1 MGLCDFGLNWADKE
15 CRNFPHNNPEN
26 QNFEK
31 MNKISGYVIILYTR
45 TKNHEH
51 MMYAFWDKGV
61 TDIIFCHFGSF
72 FSLLRYYLPYHNH
85 DHIMYVSWDMKL
97 TDIIFCHFGPFLAL
111 LPHYWLRKLKFGKKI
126 KKNPGDITLFHMCT
140 EISGARE
147 VTCHFG
153 LFFAFEIKIFKR
165 WKKQKH
171 LEILWFYTCLPQMAI
186 TWFLVSEIWRKT
198 GKTFSHFIPPFPFK
212 NMKNQNFDEM
222 KKGKQK

>member
-51 MMYAFWDKGV
+51 MMYAFRDKGV

-85 DHIMYVSWDMKL
+85 DHIMYVS
-97 TDIIFCHFGPFLAL
+97 
-111 LPHYWLRKLKFGKKI
+111 
-126 KKNPGDITLFHMCT
+126 
-140 EISGARE
+140 
-147 VTCHFG
+147 
-153 LFFAFEIKIFKR
+153 
-165 WKKQKH
+165 
-171 LEILWFYTCLPQMAI
+171 
-186 TWFLVSEIWRKT
+186 
-198 GKTFSHFIPPFPFK
+198 
-212 NMKNQNFDEM
+212 
-222 KKGKQK
+222 